1 MATSYTRWS
10 ILCSNIGLRNFSNRL
25 EISELNK
32 APFSIKG
39 TNPSPITSVIIISLV
54 NSFVANENS
63 SLFKVPFVARI
74 PILLL
79 FDCNAAGLMAGS
91 IPINGILNLS
101 RSTVMA
107 FVVAVLQAT
116 TIILQPFSNNSSVF
130 FILNDIISSFDL

>member
-1 MATSYTRWS
+1 MAS
-10 ILCSNIGLRNFSNRL
+10 
-25 EISELNK
+25 
-32 APFSIKG
+32 
-39 TNPSPITSVIIISLV
+39 
-54 NSFVANENS
+54 ENS

-91 IPINGILNLS
+91 IPINGTLNLP

-130 FILNDIISSFDL
+130 FILNDIISSFDLLP